1 MGRAAR
7 LKATYPGE
15 VDAGVPWLMAVVD
28 DAGPGC
34 EPISDGFLREPVSA
48 WSSLAFVVAAVL
60 ILLLARRRR
69 RAGARDLDGPSG
81 GVVEPPSLTY
91 AVLVAGIGVGS
102 VVQHGPNP
110 AWADLAHDLPLLATL
125 ALIVVDAV
133 ADLAGRR
140 RRWWWW
146 ALPTA
151 LLAPVIH
158 FLPDQGDMSQ
168 GVVATMAVLI
178 NVERARRRPPLRRPI
193 GWTVVLLGVG
203 GILQLASRPGR
214 PLCFPDSS
222 WWFPHAVWHVI
233 VAAALTILA
242 GGLGL
247 RRELRAREPAVTGAA
262 GPSRSEASPARV
274 AAGTRRRR

>member
-1 MGRAAR
+1 MG
-7 LKATYPGE
+7 
-15 VDAGVPWLMAVVD
+15 AVVLRAD
-28 DAGPGC
+28 VGPGC
-34 EPISDGFLREPVSA
+34 EQIADGFLREPASA
-48 WSSLAFVVAAVL
+48 WSSLAFIVAGLL
-60 ILLLARRRR
+60 IEVLARRRR
-69 RAGARDLDGPSG
+69 RAGLLAADGSEA
-81 GVVEPPSLTY
+81 VVEPPSLTY

-125 ALIVVDAV
+125 ALIAADAA
-133 ADLAGRR
+133 ADLAGRP

-158 FLPDQGDMSQ
+158 WFPDRGDMLQ
-168 GVVATMAVLI
+168 GVVAALAVIL
-178 NVERARRRPPLRRPI
+178 NLVRARHRPGLRRPI
-193 GWTVVLLGVG
+193 VWTVVLLGIG
-203 GILQLASRPGR
+203 GLLQLASRPGK

-222 WWFPHAVWHVI
+222 WWYPHAVWHVM

-247 RRELRAREPAVTGAA
+247 RRALSGDGPSGEQTVRTA
-262 GPSRSEASPARV
+262 GPAAAASPPVRGG
-274 AAGTRRRR
+274 AGRRRRR